1 MLRRLAPH
9 AVVKPLACAMV
20 LALGLAACSTTGSG
34 FGADES
40 NLTPAQR
47 ELRQEAERFNQTV
60 LEGALTGALIGG
72 IAGALLSEDDPL
84 AGAAIGAGAG
94 AAVGAGAGYFVASQ
108 NEEYANEEQRLEA
121 QVAAAQEDVARYERI
136 VLSTER
142 VVNEYRQRIAR
153 LDSQYAAGQVTAA
166 EYRNQVVGVQTD
178 LDAIQALI
186 DENGNIV
193 EAYEAEIASLRQQ
206 GRSSTELAAARTE
219 MIQER
224 EALQSQYNELLSAVD
239 GAAVELG

>member
-1 MLRRLAPH
+1 MLRRLAPN
-9 AVVKPLACAMV
+9 AVIKPLACAMV

-94 AAVGAGAGYFVASQ
+94 AAVGAGAGFFVASQ

-153 LDSQYAAGQVTAA
+153 LDSQYADGQVTAA
-166 EYRNQVVGVQTD
+166 EYRNQVAGVQTD

>member
-1 MLRRLAPH
+1 MLRRLAPNV
-9 AVVKPLACAMV
+9 AIKPLACAMV
-20 LALGLAACSTTGSG
+20 VALGLAACSTTGGG
-34 FGADES
+34 FGADDS

-60 LEGALTGALIGG
+60 LEGALTGAVIGG
-72 IAGALLSEDDPL
+72 IAGALLADDDPL

-108 NEEYANEEQRLEA
+108 NEQYANEEQRLDA
-121 QVAAAQEDVARYERI
+121 QIAAAQEDVARYERI

-153 LDSQYAAGQVTAA
+153 LDSQYTAGQVTAA
-166 EYRNQVVGVQTD
+166 EYRNQVAGVQTD
-178 LDAIQALI
+178 LDAIQSLI
-186 DENGNIV
+186 DENSNIV
-193 EAYEAEIASLRQQ
+193 EAYETEIASLRQQ
-206 GRSSTELAAARTE
+206 GRSSSELAAARTE

-224 EALQSQYNELLSAVD
+224 QALENQYNELLSAVD